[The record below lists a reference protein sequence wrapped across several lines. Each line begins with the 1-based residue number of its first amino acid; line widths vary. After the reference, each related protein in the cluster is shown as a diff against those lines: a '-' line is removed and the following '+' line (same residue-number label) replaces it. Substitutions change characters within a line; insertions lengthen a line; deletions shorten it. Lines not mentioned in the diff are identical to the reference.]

1 MIIAQP
7 GEVVISKK
15 AVDKYG
21 APFFL
26 DLNKAGGGTNK
37 PQWAPFGNIM
47 TAQGGGL
54 IPIDVQREGNKRGRR
69 TSSIIMD
76 DTNHP
81 EHTKA
86 VNNEPGFTLDDYVQ
100 KAIGEL
106 MKQGWRKPVDSMTD
120 YEKSWN
126 TDRNLMPDPTSLSI
140 PSKPIAGDMTGSES
154 GYQRRVS
161 FRRSQKSKPSQVK
174 PKESGEDMMGSPDT
188 KQVTSSTSAAFT
200 GVMPTQNSP
209 KSAPTKKPI
218 ATLTSG
224 GTMTAPPPPPSP
236 KANIISMDKKM
247 SKPKRT
253 GSSSSG
259 GREIEHFSSSQ
270 QNESR
275 MMNILI
281 YGLMGVG

>member
-1 MIIAQP
+1 
-7 GEVVISKK
+7 
-15 AVDKYG
+15 
-21 APFFL
+21 
-26 DLNKAGGGTNK
+26 
-37 PQWAPFGNIM
+37 
-47 TAQGGGL
+47 
-54 IPIDVQREGNKRGRR
+54 
-69 TSSIIMD
+69 MD